1 MVEKRS
7 HKGKGLFAG
16 YLPLTVATTVS
27 SAIAL
32 IGHVALA
39 LANLALAPLALTL
52 AILALALTILALAL
66 TILAL
71 AVVHA
76 VLKKKREKIKEL
88 VWEEV
93 RLFSNSGLSNQVKSV
108 I

>member
-1 MVEKRS
+1 MAVKRS

-39 LANLALAPLALTL
+39 LANLALANLAL
-52 AILALALTILALAL
+52 AILALAIMALTILALAL

-71 AVVHA
+71 ALAVVHA
-76 VLKKKREKIKEL
+76 VLKKEERENKIACM
-88 VWEEV
+88 
-93 RLFSNSGLSNQVKSV
+93 RRG
-108 I
+108 

>member
-1 MVEKRS
+1 MAVKRS

-39 LANLALAPLALTL
+39 LANLALA
-52 AILALALTILALAL
+52 
-66 TILAL
+66 L

-88 VWEEV
+88 V
-93 RLFSNSGLSNQVKSV
+93 
-108 I
+108 

>member
-1 MVEKRS
+1 MAVKRS

-88 VWEEV
+88 V
-93 RLFSNSGLSNQVKSV
+93 
-108 I
+108 

>member
-1 MVEKRS
+1 MAVKRS

-39 LANLALAPLALTL
+39 LANLALA
-52 AILALALTILALAL
+52 ILALAIMALTILALAL

-71 AVVHA
+71 ALAVVHA
-76 VLKKKREKIKEL
+76 VLKKEERENKRACM
-88 VWEEV
+88 
-93 RLFSNSGLSNQVKSV
+93 RRG
-108 I
+108 

>member
-1 MVEKRS
+1 MAVKRS

-39 LANLALAPLALTL
+39 LANLALAILALAL
-52 AILALALTILALAL
+52 AILALAIMALTILA
-66 TILAL
+66 LAL

-76 VLKKKREKIKEL
+76 VLKKEERENKIACM
-88 VWEEV
+88 
-93 RLFSNSGLSNQVKSV
+93 RRG
-108 I
+108 

>member
-1 MVEKRS
+1 MAVKRS

-39 LANLALAPLALTL
+39 LAYLAL
-52 AILALALTILALAL
+52 AILALAIMALTILALAL

-71 AVVHA
+71 ALAVVHA
-76 VLKKKREKIKEL
+76 VLKKKRENK
-88 VWEEV
+88 
-93 RLFSNSGLSNQVKSV
+93 RACMRRG
-108 I
+108 

>member
-39 LANLALAPLALTL
+39 LANLALA
-52 AILALALTILALAL
+52 ILALAIMALTILA
-66 TILAL
+66 LAL

-76 VLKKKREKIKEL
+76 VLKKEERENKRACM
-88 VWEEV
+88 
-93 RLFSNSGLSNQVKSV
+93 RRG
-108 I
+108 

>member
-39 LANLALAPLALTL
+39 LANLALAILAL
-52 AILALALTILALAL
+52 AILALAIMALTILA
-66 TILAL
+66 LAL

-76 VLKKKREKIKEL
+76 VLKKEERENKI
-88 VWEEV
+88 VCM
-93 RLFSNSGLSNQVKSV
+93 RRG
-108 I
+108 